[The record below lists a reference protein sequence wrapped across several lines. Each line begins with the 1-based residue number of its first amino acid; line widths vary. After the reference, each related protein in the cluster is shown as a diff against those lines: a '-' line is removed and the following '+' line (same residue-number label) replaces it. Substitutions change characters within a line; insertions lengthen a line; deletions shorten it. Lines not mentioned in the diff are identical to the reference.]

1 MEKHN
6 EPVSR
11 EQRRTVAVLLT
22 ASGLFSASMIASFTL
37 SSIIAADLSGN
48 VTVAG
53 LPNTLGLIGRAAFAL
68 PFGYLMDR
76 LGRRKS
82 LSLGYFIAVLGS
94 ILSAWAVSGARFT
107 GFLLGSFLFGMSRAA
122 GDQSRYIGA
131 EVFPHERRAK
141 VIGIIISAGAI
152 GAILGPL
159 MVPFSTLWMGNL
171 GLPETAGPFVVSALF
186 MLGAT
191 IIIFLFLRPDPQQLG
206 QEIAEQ
212 EAALDA
218 QNIENVADE
227 GRSLREIF
235 ASPMVQLAVLAM
247 VLSYFIMSLLMVI
260 TPLHMD
266 RHDHSTN
273 AISGVIAAHTL
284 GMFGLSWFTGWLV
297 DRFGRVQMIF
307 GGTAVLLLSCILAP
321 LSLRLPILS
330 LALFLLGLGWNFCFV
345 AGSAL
350 LSDALAQKER
360 GRAQGASE
368 MMVALGTIAASVL
381 TGIIF
386 AQGQYLLVSS
396 IGLATSLVMFVTT
409 ILLIRREQQLIFSS
423 AD

>member
-1 MEKHN
+1 
-6 EPVSR
+6 
-11 EQRRTVAVLLT
+11 
-22 ASGLFSASMIASFTL
+22 
-37 SSIIAADLSGN
+37 
-48 VTVAG
+48 
-53 LPNTLGLIGRAAFAL
+53 
-68 PFGYLMDR
+68 
-76 LGRRKS
+76 
-82 LSLGYFIAVLGS
+82 
-94 ILSAWAVSGARFT
+94 
-107 GFLLGSFLFGMSRAA
+107 
-122 GDQSRYIGA
+122 
-131 EVFPHERRAK
+131 
-141 VIGIIISAGAI
+141 
-152 GAILGPL
+152 
-159 MVPFSTLWMGNL
+159 
-171 GLPETAGPFVVSALF
+171 
-186 MLGAT
+186 
-191 IIIFLFLRPDPQQLG
+191 LG

-307 GGTAVLLLSCILAP
+307 GGTAVLILSCILAP

-368 MMVALGTIAASVL
+368 MVVALGTIAASVL

-396 IGLATSLVMFVTT
+396 IGLATSLVMFIAT
-409 ILLIRREQQLIFSS
+409 ILLMRREQQRLTFSLT
-423 AD
+423 D